1 MSGVSAGSDRALQE
15 ALIRLGEGR
24 PLRTNGALTVAGLA
38 AEAGVSRSTA
48 NRSAGAVEALRS
60 LQLTQASEAIP
71 ERCPFDERQARK
83 EIAEL
88 RRRHAEQVSALEL
101 SIDTLA
107 QHVQVL
113 TLDNERLRHALAQC
127 GKQRG
132 GPRHGKGR
140 RLRQGWEDERS
151 RPAPPPADARRRQR
165 DSRESCGLPI

>member
-1 MSGVSAGSDRALQE
+1 MSGVSAASDRVLQE
-15 ALIRLGEGR
+15 ALVRLGEGR

-48 NRSAGAVEALRS
+48 NRSATAVEALRS
-60 LQLTQASEAIP
+60 LQLTRASEVDP

-88 RRRHAEQVSALEL
+88 RRRHAEKVAALDL

-113 TLDNERLRHALAQC
+113 TLDNERLRHALVKA
-127 GKQRG
+127 GSNVAV
-132 GPRHGKGR
+132 HGTAKG
-140 RLRQGWEDERS
+140 
-151 RPAPPPADARRRQR
+151 DA
-165 DSRESCGLPI
+165 